1 MGQIRSYLKFISI
14 FFSMLIFC
22 SGCNVYYSET
32 ASIDEA
38 VQSSKKAKV
47 TTIDGTNTYKKL
59 ERMEGNL
66 YGVRKKNSNMAKS
79 FSSPEYIEN
88 VDEKYINILLQEEQ
102 IREIHLKNHTLSTVL
117 TVTAI
122 SAAVLGLTSA
132 IFMVTA
138 ADAMT
143 SWD

>member
-1 MGQIRSYLKFISI
+1 MGQIRKYLKSTAI
-14 FFSMLIFC
+14 FFTILIFC
-22 SGCNVYYSET
+22 SGCNVYYSEI
-32 ASIDEA
+32 ASIDQA

-47 TTIDGTNTYKKL
+47 TTVVGTNTYKKL
-59 ERMEGNL
+59 ERMDGNL
-66 YGVRKKNSNMAKS
+66 YGVRKKNSNMSKS

-88 VDEKYINILLQEEQ
+88 ADEKYVNILLQEEQ
-102 IREIHLKNHTLSTVL
+102 IREIHLKNQTVSTVL

-132 IFMVTA
+132 IFMVAA